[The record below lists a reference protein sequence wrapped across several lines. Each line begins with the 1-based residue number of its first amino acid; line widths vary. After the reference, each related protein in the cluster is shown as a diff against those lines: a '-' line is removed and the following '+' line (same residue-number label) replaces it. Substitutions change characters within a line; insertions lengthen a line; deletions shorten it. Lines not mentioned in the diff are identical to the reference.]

1 VIFGFGKNKGEQ
13 RKSGQRK
20 GSDDSEGSD
29 QDIDTVE
36 EDVDYV
42 LFQGALNGKEAN
54 LGANARLAQAGLI
67 PAKEIITDA
76 IGRRCEQIRI
86 EPKGE
91 RAVVQLMIDGVAHSG
106 GRLSKPQGHAITQMM
121 KLLSGLDVQQR
132 QRSQSGGLRAELSGT
147 KFVLQVQTTPLQT
160 GGERLA
166 VKIRNMALAPK
177 SPEEVGFSRQLKDRI
192 RELTSEKRGIFLVCG
207 GPGSGVST
215 TTFGVL
221 RSLDAYQYTVFTV
234 GDTQGWDLPNLTKG
248 ERIDGEELETF
259 FERLIRSEGDV
270 IFVDPPRN
278 AESARLL
285 LKIQKKTAFIAEF
298 PAPDAINGIAQFAKL
313 ADDNQATAEGLL
325 ATMSQRLIRTLC
337 KDCRLAYRPN
347 PKILAKIGLPPETKT
362 LYRAPSAQQGEG
374 EASEGSSCDTC
385 GGTGYLGRTAMFELV
400 EITEGMR
407 ELIAAGKGP
416 AEFKALSRKE
426 GKINLQQEGLKLVVE
441 GKTSLEELQRVFQ
454 PKK

>member
-1 VIFGFGKNKGEQ
+1 VIFGFGKNKKQQ
-13 RKSGQRK
+13 R
-20 GSDDSEGSD
+20 EGSD
-29 QDIDTVE
+29 EGDDESGEGEVD
-36 EDVDYV
+36 DVDFV

-54 LGANARLAQAGLI
+54 LNANARLAQAGLI
-67 PAKEIITDA
+67 PAKEIVTDA
-76 IGRRCEQIRI
+76 ISRRCEQLRI

-132 QRSQSGGLRAELSGT
+132 QRPQSGGLRAELAGT

-166 VKIRNMALAPK
+166 VKIRNLALAPK
-177 SPEEVGFSRQLKDRI
+177 TPEEVGFSRELKEKV
-192 RELTSEKRGIFLVCG
+192 REVTSEKKGIFLVCG

-215 TTFGVL
+215 TMFGVL
-221 RSLDAYQYTVFTV
+221 RCLDAYQYTVFTV

-248 ERIDGEELETF
+248 EQNEGETLDAMF
-259 FERLIRSEGDV
+259 DRLIRSEAD
-270 IFVDPPRN
+270 IIYVDPLRN
-278 AESARLL
+278 AENARQV
-285 LKIQKKTAFIAEF
+285 LKLQNRTAFVAEV
-298 PAPDAINGIAQFAKL
+298 PAADAVNGVAQFAKL
-313 ADDNQATAEGLL
+313 IGDNRAAADALA

-362 LYRAPSAQQGEG
+362 LYRAPTAPQGDSEKGGETEISA
-374 EASEGSSCDTC
+374 CDTC
-385 GGTGYLGRTAMFELV
+385 GGTGYHGRTAMFELV
-400 EITEGMR
+400 EMTEGMR
-407 ELIAAGKGP
+407 KLVAEGKGS
-416 AEFKALSRKE
+416 AELKSLARKE
-426 GKINLQQEGLKLVVE
+426 SKFTLQQEGIKLVVE

-454 PKK
+454 PPKKA

>member
-1 VIFGFGKNKGEQ
+1 VIFGRKKNKIDEEPQ
-13 RKSGQRK
+13 
-20 GSDDSEGSD
+20 GSEDEID
-29 QDIDTVE
+29 QVE
-36 EDVDYV
+36 ADVDYI

-54 LGANARLAQAGLI
+54 LNANARLAQAGLI

-76 IGRRCEQIRI
+76 IGRRCEQLRI
-86 EPKGE
+86 EPKGD
-91 RAVVQLMIDGVAHSG
+91 RALVQLVVDGVAHAG
-106 GRLSKPQGHAITQMM
+106 GRLAKPQGHAITQMM
-121 KLLSGLDVQQR
+121 KLLAGLDVQQR
-132 QRSQSGGLRAELSGT
+132 QRSQAGGLRAELGGT

-166 VKIRNMALAPK
+166 VKIRNLALSPK
-177 SPEEVGFSRQLKDRI
+177 SPEEVGFSKQLKERV
-192 RELTSEKRGIFLVCG
+192 RELTSEKRGILLVCG

-221 RSLDAYQYTVFTV
+221 RCLDAYQYTVFTV

-248 ERIDGEELETF
+248 ERNEGETLDAM
-259 FERLIRSEGDV
+259 FERLIRSEADI

-278 AESARLL
+278 AESLQLL
-285 LKIQKKTAFIAEF
+285 LKLQTRTAFISEF
-298 PAPDAINGIAQFAKL
+298 PAADAINGIVSFAKL
-313 ADDNQATAEGLL
+313 VGDNQTAAEALV

-362 LYRAPSAQQGEG
+362 LYRAPSSPKGESG
-374 EASEGSSCDTC
+374 EAVEHSSCDTC

-400 EITEGMR
+400 EMTQPMR
-407 ELIAAGKGP
+407 QALASGKSP
-416 AEFKALSRKE
+416 ADLKALSRKE
-426 GKINLQQEGLKLVVE
+426 NKISLQQEGLRLVVE

-454 PKK
+454 PKKA